1 MDNEQL
7 FMPITA
13 QNVFDIIQSQ
23 ENGDVL
29 EL

>member
-13 QNVFDIIQSQ
+13 QNIFDIIQSQ